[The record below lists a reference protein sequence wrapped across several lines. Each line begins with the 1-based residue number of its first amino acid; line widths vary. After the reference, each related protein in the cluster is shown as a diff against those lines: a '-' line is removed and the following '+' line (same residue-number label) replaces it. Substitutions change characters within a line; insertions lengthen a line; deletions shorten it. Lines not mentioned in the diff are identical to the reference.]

1 MILGLGTCLLS
12 AEKQEQTQEPV
23 YEEPA
28 EEDEDL
34 TQQTEYSF
42 NPLQAAREFK
52 VGEFYWK
59 KKSYRAA
66 AGRYAEATRWNPGFG
81 DALYKLGEAKLKL
94 ADAEILDTEKRLQL
108 EEAQDAFNK
117 YLETEPDGKHA
128 KKVRK
133 RLAQLERR

>member
-1 MILGLGTCLLS
+1 MLSLGIWLLP
-12 AEKQEQTQEPV
+12 AQQQEQEPV

-34 TQQTEYSF
+34 TQQTEYTF
-42 NPLQAAREFK
+42 NPLQASKEFK
-52 VGEFYWK
+52 IGEFYWK

-66 AGRYAEATRWNPGFG
+66 AGRYAEAAKWNPGFG
-81 DALYKLGEAKLKL
+81 DALFKLGETKLKL
-94 ADAEILDTEKRLQL
+94 ADGEVLDTEKSLRL
-108 EEAQDAFNK
+108 EEAEEAFK
-117 YLETEPDGKHA
+117 QYLETEPDGKHA